1 METRYTVLI
10 KDYTSYN
17 EKTHKYE
24 KIIEFNYNDL
34 IEAIDLIEYVTSHSD
49 YGIELIKQK
58 ILT

>member
-17 EKTHKYE
+17 EKTHNYE

-34 IEAIDLIEYVTSHSD
+34 IEAIDLIEYVTEHSD
-49 YGIELIKQK
+49 YGVELIKQK